1 MVKFVTLLLLAFALD
16 DCRSE
21 EDITVEESR
30 KTLSYLAS
38 DEMEGRK
45 PGNPGNFIAVSFI
58 KKEFESYGLETHL
71 QKFTYTFRWR
81 VGLIRW
87 RTVEIETM
95 NVIGVLKG
103 TSDKHVVIG
112 AHMDHLGVDGDGD
125 AYNGADD
132 NASGTTAILELAEA
146 FGKSDAR
153 PKDTI
158 VFIAFNAEEL
168 GLLGSKHYVS
178 DPLLPLDDCKLMI
191 NLDMVGRLRGTTVTA
206 QGGNLSRSVTQL
218 VDKLDDNYPFDVNI
232 TAAGNRSDHAP
243 FNWNGVPVLFFHTG
257 THPQYHRTTDDPDL
271 INYEGLVNI
280 AKFVKDL
287 TVEVT
292 K

>member
-87 RTVEIETM
+87 RTIEIETM

-112 AHMDHLGVDGDGD
+112 AHMDHLGLDGDGD

-146 FGKSDAR
+146 FGKSDAK

-168 GLLGSKHYVS
+168 GLLGSKHYVNN
-178 DPLLPLDDCKLMI
+178 PLLPLDDCKLMI

-218 VDKLDDNYPFDVNI
+218 VDKLDDDYPFDVNI
-232 TAAGNRSDHAP
+232 TVPGNRSDHAP

-257 THPQYHRTTDDPDL
+257 THPQYHRTSDDSDL
-271 INYEGLVNI
+271 INYEGLVKI

>member
-1 MVKFVTLLLLAFALD
+1 MVKFVTLLLLAFAID

-112 AHMDHLGVDGDGD
+112 AHMDHLGLDGDGD

-168 GLLGSKHYVS
+168 GLLGSKHYVNN
-178 DPLLPLDDCKLMI
+178 PLLPLDDCKLMI

-218 VDKLDDNYPFDVNI
+218 VDKLDDDYPFDVNI

-243 FNWNGVPVLFFHTG
+243 FNWSGVPVLFFHTG
-257 THPQYHRTTDDPDL
+257 THPQYHRTTDDSDL

>member
-1 MVKFVTLLLLAFALD
+1 MVKFVTLLLLAFAID

-112 AHMDHLGVDGDGD
+112 AHMDHLGLDGDGD
-125 AYNGADD
+125 TYNGADD

-146 FGKSDAR
+146 FGKSDAK

-168 GLLGSKHYVS
+168 GLLGSKHYVNN
-178 DPLLPLDDCKLMI
+178 PLLPLDDCKLMI

-218 VDKLDDNYPFDVNI
+218 VHKLDDNYPFDVNI

-257 THPQYHRTTDDPDL
+257 THPQYHRTTDDSDL

>member
-16 DCRSE
+16 DCRSG

-38 DEMEGRK
+38 DDLEGRK
-45 PGNPGNFIAVSFI
+45 PGNPGNFLTVSFI
-58 KKEFESYGLETHL
+58 RKEFESYGLETHL

-81 VGLIRW
+81 VGLFRW
-87 RTVEIETM
+87 RTIEVETM
-95 NVIGVLKG
+95 NVIGILRG

-112 AHMDHLGVDGDGD
+112 AHMDHLGLDGDGN

-132 NASGTTAILELAEA
+132 NASGTTAVLELAEA
-146 FGKSDAR
+146 FGKSATK

-158 VFIAFNAEEL
+158 IFIAFNAEEL
-168 GLLGSKHYVS
+168 GLLGSKHYVNN
-178 DPLLPLDDCKLMI
+178 PLLPLDDCKLMI

-218 VDKLDDNYPFDVNI
+218 VDKLDDDYPFDVNI

-257 THPQYHRTTDDPDL
+257 THPQYHRTTDDSDL
-271 INYEGLVNI
+271 INYEGLVQI
-280 AKFVKDL
+280 SKFTLDL
-287 TVEVT
+287 TRKIVQ
-292 K
+292 

>member
-87 RTVEIETM
+87 RTIEIETM

-112 AHMDHLGVDGDGD
+112 AHMDHLGLDGDGD

-132 NASGTTAILELAEA
+132 NASGTTAVLELAEA
-146 FGKSDAR
+146 FGKSKTK

-218 VDKLDDNYPFDVNI
+218 VDKLDDDYPFDVNI

-257 THPQYHRTTDDPDL
+257 THPQYHRTTDDSDL

>member
-81 VGLIRW
+81 VGLFRW

-146 FGKSDAR
+146 FGKSDAK

>member
-38 DEMEGRK
+38 DKMEGRK

-146 FGKSDAR
+146 FGKSDAK

-168 GLLGSKHYVS
+168 GLLGSKHYVNN
-178 DPLLPLDDCKLMI
+178 PLLPLDDCKLMI

-243 FNWNGVPVLFFHTG
+243 FNWSGVPVLFFHTG
-257 THPQYHRTTDDPDL
+257 THPQYHRITDDPDL

>member
-112 AHMDHLGVDGDGD
+112 AHMDHLGLDGDGN

-146 FGKSDAR
+146 FGKSDAK

-218 VDKLDDNYPFDVNI
+218 VDKLDDDYPFDVNI

-257 THPQYHRTTDDPDL
+257 THPQYHRTTEDSDL

>member
-1 MVKFVTLLLLAFALD
+1 MVKFVTLLLLVFALD

-38 DEMEGRK
+38 DKMEGRK

-81 VGLIRW
+81 VGLFRW

-243 FNWNGVPVLFFHTG
+243 FNWSGVPVLFFHTG

>member
-1 MVKFVTLLLLAFALD
+1 MVKFVTLLLLAFAID

-178 DPLLPLDDCKLMI
+178 NPLLPLDDCKLMI

>member
-112 AHMDHLGVDGDGD
+112 AHMDHLGLDGDGD

-146 FGKSDAR
+146 FGKSKTK

-168 GLLGSKHYVS
+168 GLLGSKHYVNN
-178 DPLLPLDDCKLMI
+178 PLLPLDDCKLMI

-232 TAAGNRSDHAP
+232 TVPGNRSDHAP

-257 THPQYHRTTDDPDL
+257 THPQYHRITDDPDL

>member
-1 MVKFVTLLLLAFALD
+1 MVKFVTLLLLAFAID

-87 RTVEIETM
+87 RTIEIETM

-112 AHMDHLGVDGDGD
+112 AHMDHLGLDGDGD

-146 FGKSDAR
+146 FGKSDAK

-168 GLLGSKHYVS
+168 GLLGSKHYVNN
-178 DPLLPLDDCKLMI
+178 PLLPLDDCKLMI

-218 VDKLDDNYPFDVNI
+218 VDKLDDDYPFDVNI
-232 TAAGNRSDHAP
+232 TVPGNRSDHAP

-257 THPQYHRTTDDPDL
+257 THPQYHRTTDDSDL

>member
-38 DEMEGRK
+38 DKMEGRK

-58 KKEFESYGLETHL
+58 KIEFESYGLETHL

-81 VGLIRW
+81 VGLFRW

>member
-38 DEMEGRK
+38 DKMEGRK

-81 VGLIRW
+81 VGLFRW

-125 AYNGADD
+125 VYNGADD

-243 FNWNGVPVLFFHTG
+243 FNWSGVPVLFFHTG
-257 THPQYHRTTDDPDL
+257 THPQYHRITDDPDL

>member
-38 DEMEGRK
+38 DKMEGRK

-125 AYNGADD
+125 VYNGADD

>member
-16 DCRSE
+16 DCRSG

-38 DEMEGRK
+38 DDLEGRK
-45 PGNPGNFIAVSFI
+45 PGNPGNFLTVSFI
-58 KKEFESYGLETHL
+58 RKEFESYGLETHL

-81 VGLIRW
+81 TIDV
-87 RTVEIETM
+87 ETM
-95 NVIGVLKG
+95 NVIGILRG

-112 AHMDHLGVDGDGD
+112 AHMDHLGLDGDGN

-132 NASGTTAILELAEA
+132 NASGTTAVLELAEA
-146 FGKSDAR
+146 FGKSDTK

-158 VFIAFNAEEL
+158 IFIAFNAEEL
-168 GLLGSKHYVS
+168 GLLGSKHYVNN
-178 DPLLPLDDCKLMI
+178 PLLPLDDCKLMI

-218 VDKLDDNYPFDVNI
+218 VDKLDDDYPFDVNI

-257 THPQYHRTTDDPDL
+257 THPQYHRTTDDSDL
-271 INYEGLVNI
+271 INYEGLVQI
-280 AKFVKDL
+280 SKFTLDL
-287 TVEVT
+287 TRKIVQ
-292 K
+292 

>member
-1 MVKFVTLLLLAFALD
+1 MVKFVTLLLLAFAID

-38 DEMEGRK
+38 DKMEGRK

-87 RTVEIETM
+87 RTIEIETM

-103 TSDKHVVIG
+103 TSDKHVGIG
-112 AHMDHLGVDGDGD
+112 AHMDHLGLDGDGD

-146 FGKSDAR
+146 FGKSKTK

-168 GLLGSKHYVS
+168 GLLGSKHYVNN
-178 DPLLPLDDCKLMI
+178 PLLPLDDCKLMI

-218 VDKLDDNYPFDVNI
+218 VHKLDDNYPFDVNI
-232 TAAGNRSDHAP
+232 TTAGNRSDHAP

-257 THPQYHRTTDDPDL
+257 THPQYHRTTDDSDL

>member
-38 DEMEGRK
+38 DKMEGRK

-58 KKEFESYGLETHL
+58 KKEFESYGLETHI

-81 VGLIRW
+81 VGLFRW

-243 FNWNGVPVLFFHTG
+243 FNWSGVPVLFFHTG
-257 THPQYHRTTDDPDL
+257 THPQYHRITDDPDL

>member
-1 MVKFVTLLLLAFALD
+1 MVKFVTLLLLAFAID

-38 DEMEGRK
+38 DKMEGRK

-232 TAAGNRSDHAP
+232 TVPGNRSDHAP

>member
-1 MVKFVTLLLLAFALD
+1 MVKFVTLLLLAFAID

-87 RTVEIETM
+87 RTIEIETM

-112 AHMDHLGVDGDGD
+112 AHMDHLGLDGDGD

-132 NASGTTAILELAEA
+132 NASGTTAVLELAEA
-146 FGKSDAR
+146 FGKSDTK

-218 VDKLDDNYPFDVNI
+218 VDKLDDDYPFDVNI

-257 THPQYHRTTDDPDL
+257 THPQYHRTTDDSDL

>member
-1 MVKFVTLLLLAFALD
+1 MVIFVTLLLLAFAID

-87 RTVEIETM
+87 RTIEIETM

-146 FGKSDAR
+146 FGKSKTK

-218 VDKLDDNYPFDVNI
+218 VDKLDDDYPFDVNI

-257 THPQYHRTTDDPDL
+257 THPQYHRTTDDSEL
-271 INYEGLVNI
+271 INYEGLVDI

>member
-16 DCRSE
+16 DCRSG

-38 DEMEGRK
+38 DDLEGRK
-45 PGNPGNFIAVSFI
+45 PGNPGNFLAVSFI
-58 KKEFESYGLETHL
+58 RKEFESYGLEMHL

-81 VGLIRW
+81 VGLFRW
-87 RTVEIETM
+87 RTIEVETM
-95 NVIGVLKG
+95 NVIGILRG

-112 AHMDHLGVDGDGD
+112 AHMDHLGLDGDGN

-132 NASGTTAILELAEA
+132 NASGTTAVLELAEA
-146 FGKSDAR
+146 FGKSATK

-158 VFIAFNAEEL
+158 IFIAFNAEEL
-168 GLLGSKHYVS
+168 GLLGSKHYVNN
-178 DPLLPLDDCKLMI
+178 PLLPLDDCKLMI

-218 VDKLDDNYPFDVNI
+218 VDKLDDDYPFDVNI
-232 TAAGNRSDHAP
+232 AAAGNRSDHAP

-257 THPQYHRTTDDPDL
+257 THPQYHRTTDDSDL
-271 INYEGLVNI
+271 INYEGLVQI
-280 AKFVKDL
+280 SKFTLDL
-287 TVEVT
+287 TRKIVQ
-292 K
+292 

>member
-1 MVKFVTLLLLAFALD
+1 MVKFVTLLLLAFAID

-146 FGKSDAR
+146 FGKSDAK

-168 GLLGSKHYVS
+168 GLLGSKHYVNN
-178 DPLLPLDDCKLMI
+178 PLLPLDDCKLMI

-218 VDKLDDNYPFDVNI
+218 VHKLDDNYPFDVNI

-257 THPQYHRTTDDPDL
+257 THPQYHRTTDDSDL

>member
-38 DEMEGRK
+38 DKMEGRK

-112 AHMDHLGVDGDGD
+112 AHMDHLGLDGDGN

-146 FGKSDAR
+146 FGKSDAK

-168 GLLGSKHYVS
+168 GLLGSKHYVNN
-178 DPLLPLDDCKLMI
+178 PLLPLDDCKLMI

-218 VDKLDDNYPFDVNI
+218 VDKLDDDYPFDVNI

-257 THPQYHRTTDDPDL
+257 THPQYHRTTDDSDL

>member
-38 DEMEGRK
+38 DKMEGRK

-243 FNWNGVPVLFFHTG
+243 FNWSGVPVLFFHTG
-257 THPQYHRTTDDPDL
+257 THPQYHRITDDPD
-271 INYEGLVNI
+271 IIEFRYNYL
-280 AKFVKDL
+280 FQP
-287 TVEVT
+287 
-292 K
+292 

>member
-1 MVKFVTLLLLAFALD
+1 MVKFVTLLLLAFAID

-87 RTVEIETM
+87 RTIEIETM

-112 AHMDHLGVDGDGD
+112 AHMDHLGLDGDGD

-132 NASGTTAILELAEA
+132 NASGTTAVLELAEA
-146 FGKSDAR
+146 FGKSDTK

-168 GLLGSKHYVS
+168 GLLGSKHYVNN
-178 DPLLPLDDCKLMI
+178 PLLPLDDCKLMI

-218 VDKLDDNYPFDVNI
+218 VDKLDDDYPFDVNI

-257 THPQYHRTTDDPDL
+257 THPQYHRTTDDSDL
-271 INYEGLVNI
+271 INYEGFVNI

>member
-87 RTVEIETM
+87 RTIEIETM

-112 AHMDHLGVDGDGD
+112 AHMDHLGLDGDGD

-146 FGKSDAR
+146 FGKSKTK

-168 GLLGSKHYVS
+168 GLLGSKHYVNN
-178 DPLLPLDDCKLMI
+178 PLLPLDDCKLMI

-232 TAAGNRSDHAP
+232 TVPGNRSDHAP

-257 THPQYHRTTDDPDL
+257 THPQYHRITDDPDL

>member
-38 DEMEGRK
+38 DKMEGRK

-146 FGKSDAR
+146 FGKSKTK

-218 VDKLDDNYPFDVNI
+218 VDKLDDDYPFDVNI

-257 THPQYHRTTDDPDL
+257 THPQYHRTTDDSDL

>member
-38 DEMEGRK
+38 DKMEGRK

-112 AHMDHLGVDGDGD
+112 AHMDHLGLDGDGD

-146 FGKSDAR
+146 FGKSKTK

-168 GLLGSKHYVS
+168 GLLGSQHYVS

-218 VDKLDDNYPFDVNI
+218 VDKLDDDYPFDVNI

>member
-1 MVKFVTLLLLAFALD
+1 MVKFVTLLLLVFALD

-112 AHMDHLGVDGDGD
+112 AHMDHLGLDGDGD

-243 FNWNGVPVLFFHTG
+243 FNWSGVPVLFFHTG
-257 THPQYHRTTDDPDL
+257 THPQYHRITDDPDL

>member
-1 MVKFVTLLLLAFALD
+1 MVKFVTLLLLAFALN

-38 DEMEGRK
+38 DKMEGRK

-218 VDKLDDNYPFDVNI
+218 VDKLDDDYPFDVNI

-243 FNWNGVPVLFFHTG
+243 FNWSGVPVLFFHTG
-257 THPQYHRTTDDPDL
+257 THPQYHRITDDPDL

>member
-1 MVKFVTLLLLAFALD
+1 MVKFVTLLLLAFAID

-45 PGNPGNFIAVSFI
+45 PGNPGNFIAVSSI
-58 KKEFESYGLETHL
+58 KKELESYGLETHL

-87 RTVEIETM
+87 RTIEIETM

-112 AHMDHLGVDGDGD
+112 AHMDHLGLDGDGD

-146 FGKSDAR
+146 FGKSKTK

-168 GLLGSKHYVS
+168 GLLGSKHYVNN
-178 DPLLPLDDCKLMI
+178 PLLPLDDCKLMI

-218 VDKLDDNYPFDVNI
+218 VDKLDDDYPFDVNI
-232 TAAGNRSDHAP
+232 TVPGNRSDHAP

>member
-1 MVKFVTLLLLAFALD
+1 MVKFVTLLLLAFAVD
-16 DCRSE
+16 DCRSG
-21 EDITVEESR
+21 EDITVQETR

-112 AHMDHLGVDGDGD
+112 AHMDHLGLDGDGD

-191 NLDMVGRLRGTTVTA
+191 NLDMVGRLRGITVTA

-232 TAAGNRSDHAP
+232 TVPGNRSDHAP

>member
-30 KTLSYLAS
+30 KTLSYLSS
-38 DEMEGRK
+38 DKMEGRK

-81 VGLIRW
+81 VGLFRW

-243 FNWNGVPVLFFHTG
+243 FNWSGVPVLFFHTG
-257 THPQYHRTTDDPDL
+257 THPQYHRITDDPDL

>member
-1 MVKFVTLLLLAFALD
+1 MVKFVTLLLLAFAVD
-16 DCRSE
+16 DCRNG

-38 DEMEGRK
+38 DKMEGRK

-81 VGLIRW
+81 VGLFRW

-112 AHMDHLGVDGDGD
+112 AHMDHLGLDGDGN

-146 FGKSDAR
+146 FGKGKTK

-168 GLLGSKHYVS
+168 GLLGSKHYVNN
-178 DPLLPLDDCKLMI
+178 PLLPLDDCKLMI

-232 TAAGNRSDHAP
+232 TVPGNRSDHAP

>member
-38 DEMEGRK
+38 DKMEGRK

-146 FGKSDAR
+146 FGKSDAK

-168 GLLGSKHYVS
+168 GLLGSKHYVNN
-178 DPLLPLDDCKLMI
+178 PLLPLDDCKLMI

-243 FNWNGVPVLFFHTG
+243 FNWSGVPVLFFHTG

>member
-38 DEMEGRK
+38 DKMEGRK

-146 FGKSDAR
+146 FGKSDAK

-168 GLLGSKHYVS
+168 GLLGSKHYVNN
-178 DPLLPLDDCKLMI
+178 PLLPLDDCKLMI

-218 VDKLDDNYPFDVNI
+218 VDKLDDDYPFDVNI
-232 TAAGNRSDHAP
+232 TVPGNRSDHAP